1 MPIDSTCPKTMDE
14 PPNDPLLYAVAKTVR
29 AELERDRN
37 DAKKLAYTVEET
49 AYALGLEKT
58 SVYRLLTRRKLKSV
72 PGLRKKIIPASE
84 IQKSLATA
92 R

>member
-1 MPIDSTCPKTMDE
+1 MPDE
-14 PPNDPLLYAVAKTVR
+14 PQNDPLLDAVARTVR
-29 AELERDRN
+29 EELERERK

-84 IQKSLATA
+84 IQKFLATA

>member
-1 MPIDSTCPKTMDE
+1 MPDE
-14 PPNDPLLYAVAKTVR
+14 PQNDKLVEAVARTVR
-29 AELERDRN
+29 EELARERN

-49 AYALGLEKT
+49 AQALGLEKT

-84 IQKSLATA
+84 IQKFLATA